1 MVAPGLCGVDAVK
14 CLYALVLSLVVAPA
28 AFATVTVT
36 TPANGA
42 TVTSPVTYVASATA
56 STCAKG
62 VASMGIYVDN
72 KRVYVVDSTKL
83 DTQISMAAG
92 AENTVVQEWDNCG
105 GSTKTTINLT
115 VKSGTA
121 TVTSIA
127 VTPSPASLQTGDSQQ
142 FTATAQYSN
151 GSTVNVTS
159 KATWESSNT
168 SVASVDSTGLVTAVA
183 AGFTT
188 IAATDSG
195 ASGSASVTVSVASAD
210 AVNVPTFHVDVNRSG
225 LNSRE
230 TSLTPAN
237 VKPAGFG
244 KLFSYAIAGYAYGEP
259 LIMSNVSING
269 ATHNVL
275 YVATEQDEVYAFDA
289 EHYGTGA
296 PLWKASLLQAGETPL
311 TNGPIQPYEGVTST
325 PVIDPSTDTL
335 YVVSAQKSSSGGTFR
350 LNALDITTG
359 AQKFGGPV
367 TIHASVP
374 ATNSDAVNG
383 VETLTTSCLQ
393 RAALLLANG
402 NVYMGFGS
410 CHSGW
415 LVAYNAKTLARAGVF
430 NASPNLNGEGAYA
443 SAGGVWMGGG
453 GPVADSS
460 GNIYIVTGNG
470 PWDGKTAFGDS
481 VLKFSPALKLEDYFT
496 PSIYAYLN
504 CEDADLAAGGLLL
517 MPGTSELVAGGKTS
531 KLYVLNSGNLGK
543 ESPTDSGP
551 KQMVWWG
558 EGLSSPYAQS
568 CTDSSGTHTANINS
582 FEIFGTAAY
591 YNDSIYL
598 GVTPTT
604 STAPGGVR
612 QFILSGGDLSAGT
625 MTKPNVQED
634 TRGTTPF
641 VSSNGTND
649 GIVWMIDEGL
659 PLQNSAGSP
668 TKATLRAY
676 EAGDLSNEMYNS
688 SQNAADVPGY
698 GIKFTSPVVANGRV
712 YISTGLDLTTVSNPR
727 GEIVV
732 YGLN

>member
-1 MVAPGLCGVDAVK
+1 MK